1 MVILKIRSIFY
12 NAGQGAKNI
21 VRNKMFSLASI
32 ATMSACIFIFGVFF
46 SIVLNFSYI
55 LRNVETNVGI
65 TVFFNE
71 DVDQAGID
79 RIGSE
84 ISSQTDMV
92 KEMRYV
98 SADEAWESFSA
109 KYFGGNEEAAEGW
122 RNNNDNPLANSA
134 HFEVYPNNIEQ
145 QDKLVSYIQ
154 GLDGVRQ
161 VNQSEQASTTLSTM
175 NRLIATISIIIILVL
190 LVVSAFLINN
200 TVTVG
205 INVRKE
211 EIAIQKLIGATNAF
225 VRLPFILEG
234 ILIGLIGAAIPLV
247 IIYFVYNKAVSY
259 ILSRFSVLSSFMN
272 GLLPVN
278 SVYRIL
284 LPVGLILG
292 VGIALIGSLAAIH
305 KHLKV

>member
-122 RNNNDNPLANSA
+122 RNNNDNPIANSA

>member
-1 MVILKIRSIFY
+1 VVILKIRSIFY

>member
-1 MVILKIRSIFY
+1 
-12 NAGQGAKNI
+12 
-21 VRNKMFSLASI
+21 MFSLASI

-247 IIYFVYNKAVSY
+247 IIYFVYKLIHWNS
-259 ILSRFSVLSSFMN
+259 FST
-272 GLLPVN
+272 
-278 SVYRIL
+278 
-284 LPVGLILG
+284 
-292 VGIALIGSLAAIH
+292 GIAPLIVAVFFLGFVQLLCIGMIGEYIGVIFRKIT
-305 KHLKV
+305 KHPAVIEKERINFSEERGK

>member
-1 MVILKIRSIFY
+1 MKIRSIFY

-98 SADEAWESFSA
+98 SADEAWASFSA
-109 KYFGGNEEAAEGW
+109 KYFSGNEEAAEGW

-234 ILIGLIGAAIPLV
+234 ILIGLIGAAIPLI